1 MGIAYAWE
9 KMSLALDALAVAPE
23 ALPLRL
29 RHALFPYVLNA
40 LHDAEQVEY
49 LPAELLDSLRRIREQ
64 VGDGPESLST
74 MRQDEA
80 VTLAT
85 EIVRIAHEIRRRS
98 TF

>member
-29 RHALFPYVLNA
+29 KHALFPYLMNA

-49 LPAELLDSLRRIREQ
+49 LPAELLDSMRRIRDR
-64 VGDGPESLST
+64 VGSGPECLST
-74 MRQDEA
+74 MSQDDG
-80 VTLAT
+80 VTLAA